1 MSDSLTNQYSDLL
14 DATYDCVDR
23 IVLNAYSTLACSPPG
38 FRTWW
43 RRLHDG
49 SDEDLDNNHLM
60 RFARRMGRR
69 TRAYAR
75 KNNIPI
81 IDCKRGQRK
90 HEIAEQYLPDDTKF
104 IGLFLI
110 TVSRAPNFVFDVHRA
125 KESGKIVNISKK
137 NSYVNHYSFHIIDPE
152 WGHITI
158 KICGHPPFTA
168 QVILNGHEYAERK
181 AIKEGV
187 TFSKE
192 GNCFTDI
199 DDARRLGLDADTSP
213 ERAKG
218 RLFGVCERWI
228 YSTCLCFALTPQECR
243 KSGFRYQYSVYQA
256 EYSRNLLFTRGQQM
270 DQVFNSLITHTWP
283 QLDIKRVKTI
293 FGYKKRPSQRR
304 NRKNRPRLEIAI
316 ERPVYDMTVFKLHF
330 DAFTVKFYTKGERVL
345 RAEAV
350 LHNARK
356 LRCRRSLPYFPEF
369 IKKLKGILDRVMET
383 VNCIDVSWVDDGSL
397 DRLPTP
403 SYVGRSRMAG
413 IDINN
418 PRIRAVMDAIVNLS
432 ANPHGFTAAEI
443 ANIVRSQGAEE
454 YAYYTSRNA
463 SYDLKKFRGKKL
475 VQKIGN
481 SRRYKPSAE
490 GLRAITAI
498 KVLREKII
506 KPILAS
512 TAKPNQKHT
521 LQNQD
526 PVNNH
531 YHNIQMEMKNL
542 FVTLGLAA

>member
-1 MSDSLTNQYSDLL
+1 
-14 DATYDCVDR
+14 
-23 IVLNAYSTLACSPPG
+23 
-38 FRTWW
+38 
-43 RRLHDG
+43 
-49 SDEDLDNNHLM
+49 M

-90 HEIAEQYLPDDTKF
+90 HEIAEQYLPNDTKF

-110 TVSRAPNFVFDVHRA
+110 TVSRAPNFVF
-125 KESGKIVNISKK
+125 
-137 NSYVNHYSFHIIDPE
+137 
-152 WGHITI
+152 
-158 KICGHPPFTA
+158 
-168 QVILNGHEYAERK
+168 
-181 AIKEGV
+181 
-187 TFSKE
+187 
-192 GNCFTDI
+192 
-199 DDARRLGLDADTSP
+199 
-213 ERAKG
+213 
-218 RLFGVCERWI
+218 
-228 YSTCLCFALTPQECR
+228 
-243 KSGFRYQYSVYQA
+243 
-256 EYSRNLLFTRGQQM
+256 
-270 DQVFNSLITHTWP
+270 
-283 QLDIKRVKTI
+283 
-293 FGYKKRPSQRR
+293 
-304 NRKNRPRLEIAI
+304 
-316 ERPVYDMTVFKLHF
+316 
-330 DAFTVKFYTKGERVL
+330 
-345 RAEAV
+345 
-350 LHNARK
+350 
-356 LRCRRSLPYFPEF
+356 
-369 IKKLKGILDRVMET
+369 DRVMET

-498 KVLREKII
+498 KVLRENII
-506 KPILAS
+506 KPILAG

-531 YHNIQMEMKNL
+531 YHHIQMEMKNL